1 MLVVENT
8 KTPTI
13 YTHVGTTQKV
23 SIYINKGSGTYTPRF
38 HVNNYNP
45 TGKKQL
51 RQRSF
56 GSFKSAGGAYKWA
69 DYLCNTIISKDAFD
83 VHALK
88 NAVSSMAITPVV
100 NYIGEL

>member
-23 SIYINKGSGTYTPRF
+23 SIYINKGSGRYTPRF

-45 TGKKQL
+45 TGKKQHG
-51 RQRSF
+51 QRSF
-56 GSFKSAGGAYKWA
+56 GSFKSAGAAYKWA
-69 DYLCNTIISKDAFD
+69 DDLCNAISAKDAFD

-88 NAVSSMAITPVV
+88 RAVSSMTTTPVID
-100 NYIGEL
+100 YIGE